1 MDTYHDSKGNLREF
15 PWIKAEEL
23 GILREHIFS
32 VPTNRKT
39 EDGGTVWRQFHNVPQ
54 DRAKE
59 MFVTFEFQNGT
70 KRYGWLTRSAATY
83 RFTNTLFQESA
94 FNQHIHFIEWND
106 RFNCVV
112 EDGIYISQ
120 AHFWMSKEEIHN
132 LIARMEPASEVRP
145 H

>member
-23 GILREHIFS
+23 GRLREHIFS

-39 EDGGTVWRQFHNVPQ
+39 KDGRTIWRQFRNVPQ
-54 DRAKE
+54 DKAKE
-59 MFVTFEFQNGT
+59 IFVAFELQNGT
-70 KRYGWLTRSAATY
+70 KKYGWLTRNETTCK
-83 RFTNTLFQESA
+83 FTKYLFQENA
-94 FNQHIHFIEWND
+94 FNQHINFIEWDD

-120 AHFWMSKEEIHN
+120 EHFWMSKEEVLN
-132 LIARMEPASEVRP
+132 LMARMEPALEARSQ
-145 H
+145 

>member
-23 GILREHIFS
+23 GRLREHIFS

-39 EDGGTVWRQFHNVPQ
+39 EDGRTVWRQFHNVPQ
-54 DRAKE
+54 DKARE
-59 MFVTFEFQNGT
+59 MFVSFEFRDDT
-70 KRYGWLTRSAATY
+70 KRYGWLTRSEVTNK
-83 RFTNTLFQESA
+83 FTKTLFQESA
-94 FNQHIHFIEWND
+94 FNQHIHFIEWDD

-120 AHFWMSKEEIHN
+120 AHFWMSKEEMHN
-132 LIARMEPASEVRP
+132 LIERMEPALEVSS

>member
-1 MDTYHDSKGNLREF
+1 MDTYHDRKGNLREF

-23 GILREHIFS
+23 GRLREHIFS

-39 EDGGTVWRQFHNVPQ
+39 ENGGTVWRQFHNVPQ

-59 MFVTFEFQNGT
+59 MFVTFAFRNGT
-70 KRYGWLTRSAATY
+70 KRYGWLTRSEATY
-83 RFTNTLFQESA
+83 KFTKNLCQECA
-94 FNQHIHFIEWND
+94 FNQHIHFIEWGD

-120 AHFWMSKEEIHN
+120 QYFWMSKEEIHN
-132 LIARMEPASEVRP
+132 LIARMEPALEVRP